1 MWQNKAHNP
10 TTQPPRIMYL
20 LTLPEGRRFYVDSL
34 LMAKERAA
42 QHGYDLWIEEAR
54 HAIFTEEKSE
64 YRFGKCSLKQTDRVS
79 DALTVHDVEMM
90 ERIDR
95 IESDQRE
102 RWYGLKAQI
111 EELHGAIRNIN
122 YSLNELID
130 QCDQLHTDYTDM
142 KKRVEE
148 LEKGAA

>member
-1 MWQNKAHNP
+1 
-10 TTQPPRIMYL
+10 MYL

-34 LMAKERAA
+34 AMAKERAA

-54 HAIFTEEKSE
+54 HAIFVEEKSE

-102 RWYGLKAQI
+102 RWDGLNAQI
-111 EELHGAIRNIN
+111 EEIHCAIRDIGK
-122 YSLNELID
+122 SFNELVD
-130 QCDQLHTDYTDM
+130 RCDQLHADYIDM
-142 KKRVEE
+142 KKRVDD
-148 LEKGAA
+148 LEQGA